1 MLSHRRAHALFSHCE
16 SEGIKMALTGAA
28 IKQLI
33 QNSDNVDD
41 FCEKLAQ
48 AIVDNIEIRVPAGTV
63 IIQVTGQAAGAPN
76 PAPIPCE
83 VS

>member
-1 MLSHRRAHALFSHCE
+1 
-16 SEGIKMALTGAA
+16 MALTGAA

-41 FCEKLAQ
+41 FCEQLAQ
-48 AIVDNIEIRVPAGTV
+48 AIVDNIEIKIPAGTV
-63 IIQVTGQAAGAPN
+63 IIQVTGQAAGTPN
-76 PAPIPCE
+76 PSPIPCE

>member
-1 MLSHRRAHALFSHCE
+1 
-16 SEGIKMALTGAA
+16 MALTGAA

-33 QNSDNVDD
+33 QNSDNVDE
-41 FCEKLAQ
+41 FCDTLAQ
-48 AIVDNIEIRVPAGTV
+48 AIVDNIEIKVPAETV
-63 IIQVTGQAAGAPN
+63 IIQVTGQASGIPN

>member
-1 MLSHRRAHALFSHCE
+1 
-16 SEGIKMALTGAA
+16 MALNGAA

-33 QNSDNVDD
+33 QNSDNVDE

-63 IIQVTGQAAGAPN
+63 IIQVSGASGSPN

>member
-1 MLSHRRAHALFSHCE
+1 
-16 SEGIKMALTGAA
+16 MALTGAV

-33 QNSDNVDD
+33 QNSNNVDD

-48 AIVDNIEIRVPAGTV
+48 AIVDNIEIKVPAGAV
-63 IIQVTGQAAGAPN
+63 IIQVAGQASGTPN
-76 PAPIPCE
+76 PAPIACE

>member
-1 MLSHRRAHALFSHCE
+1 
-16 SEGIKMALTGAA
+16 MALNGAA

-33 QNSDNVDD
+33 QNSDNVDE
-41 FCEKLAQ
+41 FCDKLAQ

-63 IIQVTGQAAGAPN
+63 IIQVTGQAAGTPN
-76 PAPIPCE
+76 PSPIPCE

>member
-1 MLSHRRAHALFSHCE
+1 
-16 SEGIKMALTGAA
+16 MALTGAV

-33 QNSDNVDD
+33 QNSDNTTD
-41 FCEKLAQ
+41 FCDKLAQ
-48 AIVDNIEIRVPAGTV
+48 AIVDNIEIKVPAGTV
-63 IIQVTGQAAGAPN
+63 IIQVTGQASGIPN

>member
-1 MLSHRRAHALFSHCE
+1 
-16 SEGIKMALTGAA
+16 MALTGSA

-63 IIQVTGQAAGAPN
+63 IIQVTGQASGTCA
-76 PAPIPCE
+76 
-83 VS
+83 

>member
-1 MLSHRRAHALFSHCE
+1 
-16 SEGIKMALTGAA
+16 MALTGVA

-33 QNSDNVDD
+33 QNSDNVDA

-48 AIVDNIEIRVPAGTV
+48 AIVNNIEIRVPAGTV
-63 IIQVTGQAAGAPN
+63 IVQVSGQASGTPN

>member
-1 MLSHRRAHALFSHCE
+1 
-16 SEGIKMALTGAA
+16 MALTGAA

-33 QNSDNVDD
+33 QNSDNADD
-41 FCEKLAQ
+41 FCERLAQ

-63 IIQVTGQAAGAPN
+63 IIQVTGQASGTPN